1 MLQQFEPKN
10 PDFKTTVENSFKKQQ
25 VMQTINAS
33 LLNIEPG
40 KVEIELQFSEQ
51 ITQQHGFVHAG
62 IVSTVIDSACGYAA
76 LSLMPAGY
84 GVLSIEFKV
93 NLLAP
98 ARGEKFRAVGLVKK
112 AGKTITVTEGE
123 LIAYDNNKESVVAT
137 MVATMMNISGRKNIE
152 G

>member
-10 PDFKTTVENSFKKQQ
+10 PDFKTTVEDSFKKQQ

>member
-10 PDFKTTVENSFKKQQ
+10 PDFKTTVEDSFKKQQ

-51 ITQQHGFVHAG
+51 ITQQHGFIHAG